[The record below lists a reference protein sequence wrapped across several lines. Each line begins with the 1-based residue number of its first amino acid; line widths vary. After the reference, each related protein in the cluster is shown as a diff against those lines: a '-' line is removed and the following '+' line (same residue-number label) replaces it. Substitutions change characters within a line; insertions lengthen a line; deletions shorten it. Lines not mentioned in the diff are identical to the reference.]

1 MLAIA
6 QMIIPRGDLPLVL
19 PLSKLKP
26 YQRPCSVSRRIPTRN
41 YNACPMMR
49 MSSMVQEPQ
58 TCFNSR
64 PRTIPPSGLHGQSFT
79 GFTSCFLDRGAET
92 SSNSMKPSWQSTKVL
107 SRVSDY
113 NPISTQLMPPD
124 SERSP
129 ISFFEAASSQRLA
142 SPSAWFRDQRY
153 VRILRW
159 VQIQRRARTNRR
171 TTQTIITSAGSTTNP
186 ISKA

>member
-6 QMIIPRGDLPLVL
+6 QMIIPMEDPPLVL

-26 YQRPCSVSRRIPTRN
+26 IPEALFSVKAHLHENLQRMSDDAYVEHVSRAVDSFEQQTKNHFAVRSTLAELHRI
-41 YNACPMMR
+41 
-49 MSSMVQEPQ
+49 S
-58 TCFNSR
+58 
-64 PRTIPPSGLHGQSFT
+64 
-79 GFTSCFLDRGAET
+79 SCFLDRGAET
-92 SSNSMKPSWQSTKVL
+92 SSSSMTPSWQSTKVL

-113 NPISTQLMPPD
+113 SPISTQPMPPD

-129 ISFFEAASSQRLA
+129 TSFFEATSSQRLA

-159 VQIQRRARTNRR
+159 VHIQRRARTNRR
-171 TTQTIITSAGSTTNP
+171 LKLS
-186 ISKA
+186 